1 MIAMTGRVTRLGL
14 SRWTEKG
21 GSYRTVQR
29 FYYTLIPWG
38 QVFWS
43 FSRERLLDAQDT

>member
-1 MIAMTGRVTRLGL
+1 MLGL
-14 SRWTEKG
+14 SRWAEKG

-29 FYYTLIPWG
+29 FFYTLIPWV

-43 FSRERLLDAQDT
+43 FFRERLLDPQDT